1 MQKDVEVSEIVTGQK
16 VVVLFSGDSG
26 FYSGA
31 ASMYRALQEEISA
44 GRLQASVR
52 ILSGISS
59 VAYLAACIGESY
71 QDAAVYSMHGKE
83 LLNLAERIRNSEKTF
98 LLMSGVS
105 DVQRLGEILDRA
117 GLESCRIYAGYQL
130 SYPEQEILE
139 LTPKECLALQKE
151 GLYTCFIKN
160 PSAAGKRLTH
170 GRADTEFCATG
181 YR

>member
-1 MQKDVEVSEIVTGQK
+1 M
-16 VVVLFSGDSG
+16 VVLFSGDSG

-59 VAYLAACIGESY
+59 VAYLVPASAKVIRTLLFTVCME
-71 QDAAVYSMHGKE
+71 KE

-105 DVQRLGEILDRA
+105 DVQRLGE
-117 GLESCRIYAGYQL
+117 
-130 SYPEQEILE
+130 
-139 LTPKECLALQKE
+139 
-151 GLYTCFIKN
+151 F
-160 PSAAGKRLTH
+160 
-170 GRADTEFCATG
+170 
-181 YR
+181 

>member
-83 LLNLAERIRNSEKTF
+83 LLNLAERDVTETKQSAFCSTAVRTLRPTSF
-98 LLMSGVS
+98 L
-105 DVQRLGEILDRA
+105 
-117 GLESCRIYAGYQL
+117 
-130 SYPEQEILE
+130 
-139 LTPKECLALQKE
+139 
-151 GLYTCFIKN
+151 
-160 PSAAGKRLTH
+160 
-170 GRADTEFCATG
+170 
-181 YR
+181 

>member
-1 MQKDVEVSEIVTGQK
+1 MIASYQPKLEKKPYYRTEQIIPYLEEMQKDVEVSEIVTGQK

-83 LLNLAERIRNSEKTF
+83 LLN
-98 LLMSGVS
+98 
-105 DVQRLGEILDRA
+105 
-117 GLESCRIYAGYQL
+117 
-130 SYPEQEILE
+130 
-139 LTPKECLALQKE
+139 
-151 GLYTCFIKN
+151 
-160 PSAAGKRLTH
+160 
-170 GRADTEFCATG
+170 
-181 YR
+181 

>member
-1 MQKDVEVSEIVTGQK
+1 
-16 VVVLFSGDSG
+16 
-26 FYSGA
+26 
-31 ASMYRALQEEISA
+31 
-44 GRLQASVR
+44 
-52 ILSGISS
+52 
-59 VAYLAACIGESY
+59 
-71 QDAAVYSMHGKE
+71 
-83 LLNLAERIRNSEKTF
+83 
-98 LLMSGVS
+98 MSGVS

-170 GRADTEFCATG
+170 GRADTEFLRDRVPMTKEEVRDVSICKLKLHKGAVF
-181 YR
+181 YDK